1 MTDRGVLPPGMAVIE
16 RGWLNANHVLFREND
31 NDGAVLIDSAYVTH
45 ADTTLALLRQP
56 DFLGQRPLARVL
68 NTHCH
73 SDHMGGNARLQQQYA
88 AKVWIPA
95 AEVAHIAQWDQA
107 ALWLDVAGQ
116 SAEPFRVDGLLWPGK
131 TLLLGQTE
139 WHLLAAPGHRME
151 ALMFYSP
158 EYRLLISGDALW
170 ENGLGAVLPDDDLAG
185 LHAALATLDLI
196 ETLPLDW
203 VIPGHGS
210 PFTDVPQAL
219 ARARKRLQAM
229 RADPQ
234 RWAIGLLKSLLMFN
248 LLEQQ
253 SMPLARLPAYLE
265 TLPLF
270 RNFSQTLLR
279 QSPAQLAERVV
290 LELESSR
297 VLRREAGQ
305 VVPLIPA

>member
-1 MTDRGVLPPGMAVIE
+1 MTDSMPLPPGMAVIE

-31 NDGAVLIDSAYVTH
+31 NDGAVLIDSGYVTH

-56 DFLGQRPLARVL
+56 DFLGERPLARVL

-95 AEVAHIAQWDQA
+95 AEVAHITHWDQA

-116 SAEPFRVDGLLWPGK
+116 RAEPFRVDGLLWPGQS
-131 TLLLGQTE
+131 LLLGQTE
-139 WHLLAAPGHRME
+139 WQLLAAPGHRME
-151 ALMFYSP
+151 ALMFYSA

-170 ENGLGAVLPDDDLAG
+170 ENGLGAVLPDGDFSG
-185 LHAALATLDLI
+185 LDAALATLDLI
-196 ETLPLDW
+196 ETLQLDW
-203 VIPGHGS
+203 VIPGHGA
-210 PFTDVPQAL
+210 PFTDVPQAV

-253 SMPLARLPAYLE
+253 SMSLAQLPAYLE

-270 RNFSQTLLR
+270 RNLSQTLLR
-279 QSPAQLAERVV
+279 QSPAQLAELVV
-290 LELESSR
+290 QELESSR

-305 VVPLIPA
+305 LIPLIPA